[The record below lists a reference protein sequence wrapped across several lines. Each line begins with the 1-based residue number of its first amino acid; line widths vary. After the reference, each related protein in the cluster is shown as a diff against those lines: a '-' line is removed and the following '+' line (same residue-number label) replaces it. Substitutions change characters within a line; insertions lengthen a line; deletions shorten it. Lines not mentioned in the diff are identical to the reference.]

1 MTLPIPK
8 VEIGFDIT
16 GANAPF
22 FQLDDPVKGV
32 LDNTQYP
39 LSGTVF
45 YDVTEKVRSVTVR
58 RGKNRQLDTYDAGLA
73 NIVFDNNDRTFDP
86 EYVASPYFGQIIP
99 RRAVRIS
106 SANQIVFTGTVD
118 DWNLA
123 YTVDGY
129 SEASAACSD
138 AFSLLNNQ
146 IISAGTATPQ
156 LPGARIVSVLD
167 QATVDWPEEKRVIE
181 TGTIELGA
189 DVVAADTNALQ
200 YLRNI
205 AATETGKIFID
216 KEGDLVFAD
225 RNLSAELGYLVFAD
239 DETGL
244 GYQGLK
250 VVFGSELL
258 YNEISLTNYANV
270 TATAVDTA
278 SVGQYGVL
286 SLSQTNLLAEQNSDL
301 VNLAI
306 FLTKRYANPEYRFE
320 SLSVVL
326 DKYSPENQAQLL
338 ALEIGDVVQIKFTPN
353 GIPPAIDK
361 FNEVIRIDHDITPEF
376 HVVSFGFS
384 SVENSAWRLSDP
396 VFGRLSSGNVLSF

>member
-1 MTLPIPK
+1 MALPIPK
-8 VEIGFDIT
+8 VEIGFDVT

-45 YDVTEKVRSVTVR
+45 YDVTNRVRSVVVR

-73 NIVFDNNDRTFDP
+73 NIVFNNNDRTFDP
-86 EYVASPYFGQIIP
+86 EYPDSPFVGQIIP

-106 SANQIVFTGTVD
+106 SANQILFTGTVD
-118 DWNLA
+118 DWNLS
-123 YTVDGY
+123 YSVDGY

-146 IISAGTATPQ
+146 VISAGTATPQ
-156 LPGARIVSVLD
+156 LPGARIISVLD
-167 QATVDWPEEKRVIE
+167 QATVDWPEEKRAIE

-189 DVVAADTNALQ
+189 DVVTADTNALQ

-205 AATETGKIFID
+205 ARSETGQVFID
-216 KEGDLVFAD
+216 KDGDFVFTD
-225 RNLSAELGYLVFAD
+225 RNLSAELGYVVFSD
-239 DETGL
+239 DDTGI
-244 GYQGLK
+244 GYQDLK

-258 YNEISLTNYANV
+258 YNEISLTNYAEV
-270 TATAVDTA
+270 TATAVDTT

-286 SLSQTNLLAEQNSDL
+286 SLNETDLLTEETGDL
-301 VNLAI
+301 VNLAV
-306 FLTKRYANPEYRFE
+306 LLAKRYANPEYRFE
-320 SLSVVL
+320 SLSIIL
-326 DKYSPENQAQLL
+326 DKHSPEDQARLL

-376 HVVSFGFS
+376 HTVSFGFS
-384 SVENSAWRLSDP
+384 SVENSPWRLSDP

>member
-1 MTLPIPK
+1 
-8 VEIGFDIT
+8 
-16 GANAPF
+16 
-22 FQLDDPVKGV
+22 
-32 LDNTQYP
+32 
-39 LSGTVF
+39 
-45 YDVTEKVRSVTVR
+45 VTEKVRSVTVR

>member
-1 MTLPIPK
+1 MAMPIPK
-8 VEIGFDIT
+8 VEIGFDVT

-32 LDNTQYP
+32 LDNTVYP

-86 EYVASPYFGQIIP
+86 EFAASPYFGQIIP

-106 SANQIVFTGTVD
+106 SDNQLLFTGTVD

-123 YTVDGY
+123 YSVDGY

-138 AFSLLNNQ
+138 AFSILNNQ
-146 IISAGTATPQ
+146 VISAGTATPQ
-156 LPGARIVSVLD
+156 LPGARIISILD
-167 QATVDWPEEKRVIE
+167 QATVDWPEEKREIE
-181 TGTIELGA
+181 TGTIQLGA
-189 DVVAADTNALQ
+189 DVVPADTNALS

-205 AATETGKIFID
+205 ATSETGKVFID

-225 RNLSAELGYLVFAD
+225 RNLFSEPGYLVFAD
-239 DETGL
+239 DDTGL

-258 YNEISLTNYANV
+258 YNEISLTNYANLSA
-270 TATAVDTA
+270 TATDLE
-278 SVGQYGVL
+278 SVGQYGVS
-286 SLSQTNLLAEQNSDL
+286 SLNQTNLLTETLGNL
-301 VNLAI
+301 TNLAV
-306 FLTKRYANPEYRFE
+306 FQTKRYANPEYRFE
-320 SLSVVL
+320 SLSVIL
-326 DKYSPENQAQLL
+326 DKYSPEDQARLL

-361 FNEVIRIDHDITPEF
+361 FNEVIRIDHDVTTEF
-376 HVVSFGFS
+376 HVISFGFS